1 MYIRQTTTQR
11 KSDGVIYQT
20 YRLVESTRI
29 GNKVRQ
35 HTLLNLGSHYP
46 IPRKQW
52 GALTDRIDGIL
63 HHQSCLFPP
72 EPDIEEEAQRLAAKL
87 IVRNKEYA
95 PSEDAA
101 DFRTV
106 NVDSLQHSQLRSV
119 GVESMAYDAFQALDL
134 DRKLAALGL
143 NGAELAAVTGT
154 IIGRMAAPGSELST
168 HTWLQQVSGLG
179 ELINYDFD
187 QCSLA
192 RMYRVSDVLLKHK
205 DALEAHLFERERTLF
220 NLDCTIT
227 LYDLTN
233 TFFEGTAKG
242 ISLAA
247 YGRSKEKRSDCPLV
261 TLGLVLDSSGFPH
274 SSKVFKGNPPGEPLL
289 LRNSPSASE
298 PATLQEMVETL
309 ETSGSNPLI
318 VMDAGIATED
328 GIPRMRENLAWLKE
342 KGYRY
347 LVVSRKRH
355 KEWDEK
361 QSCLVRKKGDNEVRI
376 YSKHNDKTD
385 ETELYCRSS
394 LRAAKEEAMDS
405 QCEQRFV
412 EKIQALADGLSKK
425 GCTKNYDKVMI
436 AIGRLKQKYARVA
449 QYYDIKLT
457 KAEKGPNAISLS
469 FERINHETKEYAGVY
484 CLHTNIPDWD
494 DEQLWRTYIML
505 TDLEAVFRSMK
516 SELGMRP
523 VYHQKNDRMKG
534 HLWITLLAYHLVHYI
549 RLRMKDHDNH
559 DSWETLRKTMHTH
572 MRLTTTMRTKKGD
585 TLHIRKAS
593 RPEAWQQTIY
603 NALGLSHNPGGTI
616 KTIIADRE

>member
-11 KSDGVIYQT
+11 KSDDVIYQT

-29 GNKVRQ
+29 GDKVRQ

-46 IPRKQW
+46 LPREQW
-52 GALTDRIDGIL
+52 GALTDRIEGIL
-63 HHQSCLFPP
+63 HHQASLFPV
-72 EPDIEEEAQRLAAKL
+72 EPDIEAEAKRLASKL
-87 IVRNKEYA
+87 IRKNKEYA
-95 PSEDAA
+95 PSEEGA
-101 DFRTV
+101 DYRTV
-106 NVDSLQHSQLRSV
+106 DVDSLELSELRSV
-119 GVESMAYDAFQALDL
+119 GIESIAYNAFQALEL
-134 DRKLAALGL
+134 DSKLAALGL
-143 NGAELAAVTGT
+143 NGAELAAATGT

-168 HTWLQQVSGLG
+168 HTWLQEVSGLG
-179 ELINYDFD
+179 ELIDYDFD

-205 DALEAHLFERERTLF
+205 DVLETHLFERERTLF

-261 TLGLVLDSSGFPH
+261 TLGLVLDSSGFPRN
-274 SSKVFKGNPPGEPLL
+274 SKIFKGN
-289 LRNSPSASE
+289 ASE
-298 PATLQEMVETL
+298 PATCKEMVETL
-309 ETSGSNPLI
+309 EASESNPLI
-318 VMDAGIATED
+318 VMDAGIATEK
-328 GIPRMRENLAWLKE
+328 NLAWLKE

-355 KEWDEK
+355 QEWDEEK
-361 QSCLVRKKGDNEVRI
+361 SCLVRKKGDNEVRI
-376 YSKHNDKTD
+376 YSKHNEQTN

-394 LRAAKEEAMDS
+394 LRAAKEEAMDN

-412 EKIQALADGLSKK
+412 EQMKSLAEGLSKK
-425 GCTKNYDKVMI
+425 GCTKHYDKVMLS
-436 AIGRLKQKYARVA
+436 IGRLKHKYARVA
-449 QYYDIKLT
+449 QFYDIKLT
-457 KAEKGPNAISLS
+457 KEKKGTNAVSLS
-469 FERINHETKEYAGVY
+469 FERINHDTKEYAGVY
-484 CLHTNIPDWD
+484 CLRTNIPDWD
-494 DEQLWRTYIML
+494 DERLWRTYIML

-523 VYHQKNDRMKG
+523 IYHQKTDRMKG

-549 RLRMKDHDNH
+549 RLRLKDHDNH
-559 DSWETLRKTMHTH
+559 DSWQTLRNTMYTH

-593 RPEAWQQTIY
+593 RPEVWQQTIY
-603 NALGLSHNPGGTI
+603 KALGLSYNPGGTM

>member
-1 MYIRQTTTQR
+1 MYIRKTTTQR

-29 GNKVRQ
+29 GKAVRQ

-46 IPRKQW
+46 IPREQW
-52 GALTDRIDGIL
+52 GALTDRVDDIL
-63 HHQSCLFPP
+63 HHQPCLFSLA
-72 EPDIEEEAQRLAAKL
+72 PDIEEEAQRLASKL
-87 IVRNKEYA
+87 IRKHKEYA
-95 PSEDAA
+95 PNEKAA
-101 DFRTV
+101 DYRTV
-106 NVDSLQHSQLRSV
+106 NIDSLQHSALRSV
-119 GVESMAYDAFQALDL
+119 GVESMAYDAFQALEL
-134 DRKLAALGL
+134 DRKLTALGL
-143 NGAELAAVTGT
+143 NGSELAAATGA

-168 HTWLQQVSGLG
+168 HAWLQRESGLG
-179 ELINYDFD
+179 EIIDYDFD

-205 DALEAHLFERERTLF
+205 DSLEAHLFERERNLF
-220 NLDCTIT
+220 HLDCTIT

-242 ISLAA
+242 IKSAA

-261 TLGLVLDSSGFPH
+261 TLGLVLDSSGFPR
-274 SSKVFKGNPPGEPLL
+274 SSKVFAGN
-289 LRNSPSASE
+289 ASE
-298 PATLQEMVETL
+298 PVTLKEMVESL
-309 ETSGSNPLI
+309 SASGANPLI
-318 VMDAGIATED
+318 VLDAGIATQ
-328 GIPRMRENLAWLKE
+328 ENLTWLKE
-342 KGYRY
+342 KGWRY

-361 QSCLVRKKGDNEVRI
+361 QSCQVRKEGGNEVRI
-376 YSKHNDKTD
+376 YSKHNEQTD

-405 QCEQRFV
+405 QCEHRFV
-412 EKIQALADGLSKK
+412 EKMNALAEGLTKK
-425 GCTKNYDKVMI
+425 GCTKNYDKVMLT
-436 AIGRLKQKYARVA
+436 IGRLKQKYARVA
-449 QYYDIKLT
+449 QYYDIGLV
-457 KAEKGPNAISLS
+457 KAEKGSNAVSLS
-469 FERINHETKEYAGVY
+469 FERINHAAKKYAGVY
-484 CLHTNIPDWD
+484 CLRTNIPDWD

-523 VYHQKNDRMKG
+523 VYHQKTARVEG

-549 RLRMKDHDNH
+549 RLRLKDHDIH

-572 MRLTTTMRTKKGD
+572 MRLTTTMHTSKGD

-603 NALGLSHNPGGTI
+603 NALGLSYNPGGCV

>member
-20 YRLVESTRI
+20 YRLVESTRM

-35 HTLLNLGSHYP
+35 HTLLNPGSHYP
-46 IPRKQW
+46 IPREQW
-52 GALTDRIDGIL
+52 GALTDRIEGIL
-63 HHQSCLFPP
+63 HHQESLFS
-72 EPDIEEEAQRLAAKL
+72 EPDIEAEAQRLASKL
-87 IVRNKEYA
+87 IGKNKEYA
-95 PSEDAA
+95 PSEEASDY
-101 DFRTV
+101 RTV
-106 NVDSLQHSQLRSV
+106 NVDSLENSELRSV
-119 GVESMAYDAFQALDL
+119 GIESMAYDAFQALEL

-143 NGAELAAVTGT
+143 NGAEMAAATGT
-154 IIGRMAAPGSELST
+154 IIGRMTAPGSELST
-168 HTWLQQVSGLG
+168 HTWLQEVSGLG
-179 ELINYDFD
+179 DLIDYDFD

-205 DALEAHLFERERTLF
+205 DALEAHLFDRERTLF

-261 TLGLVLDSSGFPH
+261 TLGLVLDSSGFPR
-274 SSKVFKGNPPGEPLL
+274 SSKVFKGN
-289 LRNSPSASE
+289 ASE
-298 PATLQEMVETL
+298 PATLKEMVETL

-318 VMDAGIATED
+318 VMDAGIATEK
-328 GIPRMRENLAWLKE
+328 NLAWLKE

-355 KEWDEK
+355 KDWDEEK
-361 QSCLVRKKGDNEVRI
+361 SCQVRNKGNNEVRI
-376 YSKHNDKTD
+376 YSKHNEQTD

-394 LRAAKEEAMDS
+394 LRAAKEKAMDS

-412 EKIQALADGLSKK
+412 EKIKLLAEGLSKK
-425 GCTKNYDKVMI
+425 GCTKNYDKVVL

-449 QYYDIKLT
+449 QYYDIELT
-457 KAEKGPNAISLS
+457 KAEKGSNAIRLS
-469 FERINHETKEYAGVY
+469 YKRINHETKEYAGVY
-484 CLHTNIPDWD
+484 CLRTNIPDWN
-494 DEQLWRTYIML
+494 DEQIWRTYIML

-523 VYHQKNDRMKG
+523 IYHQKTDRMKG

-549 RLRMKDHDNH
+549 RLRLKDHDNH

-572 MRLTTTMRTKKGD
+572 MRLTTTMSTEKGD

-593 RPEAWQQTIY
+593 RPDVWQQTIY
-603 NALGLSHNPGGTI
+603 KALGLSYNPGGTM

>member
-46 IPRKQW
+46 IPREQW

-87 IVRNKEYA
+87 IRQNKEYA
-95 PSEDAA
+95 PSEEAA
-101 DFRTV
+101 DYRAV
-106 NVDSLQHSQLRSV
+106 NVDSLEHSELRSV
-119 GVESMAYDAFQALDL
+119 GVESMAYDAFQALEL
-134 DRKLAALGL
+134 DRKLAVLGL
-143 NGAELAAVTGT
+143 NGAELAAATGA

-168 HTWLQQVSGLG
+168 HAWLQRVSGLG
-179 ELINYDFD
+179 ELMDYDFD

-242 ISLAA
+242 ITMAA

-261 TLGLVLDSSGFPH
+261 TLGLVLDSSGFPR
-274 SSKVFKGNPPGEPLL
+274 SSKVFKGN
-289 LRNSPSASE
+289 ASE
-298 PATLQEMVETL
+298 PLTLKEMVGSLAES
-309 ETSGSNPLI
+309 ESNPLI
-318 VMDAGIATED
+318 VMDAGIATE
-328 GIPRMRENLAWLKE
+328 ENLAWLKE
-342 KGYRY
+342 KDYRY

-355 KEWDEK
+355 KEWDEE
-361 QSCLVRKKGDNEVRI
+361 QSHLVRKKGDNEVRI
-376 YSKHNDKTD
+376 YSKHHEQTD
-385 ETELYCRSS
+385 ETEIYCRSS

-405 QCEQRFV
+405 LCEQRFA
-412 EKIQALADGLSKK
+412 EKMKALAEGLSKK

-449 QYYDIKLT
+449 QHYDIELSRAK
-457 KAEKGPNAISLS
+457 KGSNAVSLS
-469 FERINHETKEYAGVY
+469 FERINHETKKYAGVY
-484 CLHTNIPDWD
+484 CLRTNIPDWD

-534 HLWITLLAYHLVHYI
+534 HLWMTLLAYHLVHYI
-549 RLRMKDHDNH
+549 RLRLKDHDNH
-559 DSWETLRKTMHTH
+559 DSWETLRKAMHTH
-572 MRLTTTMRTKKGD
+572 MRLTTTMRTRTGD

-593 RPEAWQQTIY
+593 RPV
-603 NALGLSHNPGGTI
+603 LRLSLKRAFESSASHVSSGSI
-616 KTIIADRE
+616 